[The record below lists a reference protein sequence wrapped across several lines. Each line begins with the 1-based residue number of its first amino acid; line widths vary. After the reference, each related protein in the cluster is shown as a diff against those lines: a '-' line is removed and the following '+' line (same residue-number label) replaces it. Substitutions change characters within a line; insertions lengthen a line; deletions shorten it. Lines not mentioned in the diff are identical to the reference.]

1 MMTFDDIFETA
12 IQKREQEKQNF
23 IQESKANRQKC
34 KELSEKTALKAGSDG
49 KTFQQVLDAMVR
61 FPRQTPNNTL
71 LILAQRPDATRIGDW
86 NYWKDKHVQI
96 KKEERQ
102 HPILLLEAGQQYTR
116 QDQTKG
122 TYYNAKK
129 YYDVSQTTSKYQTV
143 IPKSIASEDLIPIM
157 VQHSPVPIVQIESAS
172 FPSGMGAFYDPKN
185 EEIQLRKGMENGDTI
200 FQCLSLEMCHATLS
214 QGNPNY
220 DRHAHGLQAM
230 AASYMLCKKYGIDTN
245 AYAFEHAESIFP
257 GLDASN
263 IKQELYTIK
272 KTAQELS
279 RPLDRDLKQANKH
292 KERER

>member
-1 MMTFDDIFETA
+1 MTFDDIFETA

-49 KTFQQVLDAMVR
+49 KTFQRVLDAMVR

>member
-34 KELSEKTALKAGSDG
+34 KELSEKMTLKAGSDG

-129 YYDVSQTTSKYQTV
+129 YYDVSQTTSKYQTI
-143 IPKSIASEDLIPIM
+143 IPKSIASEDLISIM
-157 VQHSPVPIVQIESAS
+157 VKHSPVPIVQIESAS

-185 EEIQLRKGMENGDTI
+185 EEIQLKKGMENGDTI

-263 IKQELYTIK
+263 TKQELYTIK